1 MSKGGAKEKA
11 AKKKAAKT
19 ERREK
24 QAGKKK
30 VKRKGIVTLA
40 LPAPAG
46 QSQAVD
52 LLGAGSTALHQA
64 RAQWEHGDWAAILEL
79 DTAAL
84 DNDPERARLALL
96 LAAAH
101 SHIGET
107 DRARVLARQ
116 ALDWGGS
123 RNMVARVLL
132 SAAQNSMARVAA
144 ALDEDATAHF
154 EAAIRLVQPHADA
167 ALLARSRRVRELAG
181 LGLLPQA
188 AQALEQE
195 LGLIKKELTPTEAS
209 VPILEEKLQM
219 LKHELSLSLARNQLY
234 VDQSQ
239 PAQSGKLTPE
249 QIKSLSVSQ
258 LGQDLWVLEKS
269 SYKRGGFFVE
279 FGATNG
285 ILLSNTYLLEKHF
298 GWQGLC
304 AEPNPDYFADLQ
316 KNRNCLVS
324 NACIGAETGQEV
336 EFVLA
341 DEFGTIAQYA
351 DTDQHAARRAAFR
364 NDGRTI
370 RLRTTSLADFLT
382 AHKAPRQIDYLS
394 IDTEGSEFDILSAFP
409 FEDWTIRLISVEHNF
424 TPMRDKIRHL
434 LEALGYQRTEAQ
446 WDDWYALPDP

>member
-1 MSKGGAKEKA
+1 MSKESKKAKTQAKSPPK
-11 AKKKAAKT
+11 AKKKDSRKKAKAAPV
-19 ERREK
+19 
-24 QAGKKK
+24 A
-30 VKRKGIVTLA
+30 IMA
-40 LPAPAG
+40 LPAPAEM
-46 QSQAVD
+46 SRATEM
-52 LLGAGSTALHQA
+52 LGVGSTALDHA
-64 RAQWEHGDWAAILEL
+64 RAQWEHGDWAAILAL
-79 DTAAL
+79 DTAEL
-84 DNDPERARLALL
+84 GSDPERGRLALL
-96 LAAAH
+96 VAAAH
-101 SHIGET
+101 SHAG
-107 DRARVLARQ
+107 DPARARNLAKQ
-116 ALDWGGS
+116 ALVWGVS
-123 RNMVARVLL
+123 RTMAARVLL
-132 SAAQNSMARVAA
+132 SAAQNSLARVAA

-167 ALLARSRRVRELAG
+167 ALLARSRRARELAG

-195 LGLIKKELTPTEAS
+195 LGLIKKEHITTEPS
-209 VPILEEKLQM
+209 VRILEEKLQM

-239 PAQSGKLTPE
+239 AAQSGKLTPE

-269 SYKRGGFFVE
+269 NYKRGGFFVE

-324 NACIGAETGQEV
+324 NACIGAETGQDV
-336 EFVLA
+336 DFVLA

-351 DTDQHAARRAAFR
+351 DTDQHSARRAAFR
-364 NDGRTI
+364 NEGRTI
-370 RLRTTSLADFLT
+370 RLRTTNLADFLT

-394 IDTEGSEFDILSAFP
+394 IDTEGSEFDILSTFP

-424 TPMRDKIRHL
+424 TPLRDKIRYL
-434 LEALGYQRTEAQ
+434 LEGYGYQRTEAQ
-446 WDDWYALPDP
+446 WDDWYALPEA